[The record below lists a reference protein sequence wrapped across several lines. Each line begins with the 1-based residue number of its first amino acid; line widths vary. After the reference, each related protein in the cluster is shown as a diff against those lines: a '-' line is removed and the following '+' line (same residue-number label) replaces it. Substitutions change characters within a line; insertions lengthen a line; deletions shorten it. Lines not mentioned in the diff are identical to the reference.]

1 MGLNI
6 KKPQTEANIRKLAAR
21 TGESLTDA
29 IDRAVTERLVRLDAE
44 DANNKPAETVEEF
57 LAAIRPLQ
65 DALKAQKLDPNDHRT
80 ARELI
85 DELYD
90 ENGLPI

>member
-6 KKPQTEANIRKLAAR
+6 KNPEVEADIRRLAEL
-21 TGESLTDA
+21 TGENLTS
-29 IDRAVTERLVRLDAE
+29 AVQSAVREKLVRLE
-44 DANNKPAETVEEF
+44 QGGSRRETLEEH
-57 LAAIRPLQ
+57 LAALRPLQ
-65 DALKAQKLDPNDHRT
+65 EAFKAQQLHPNDQRS

-90 ENGLPI
+90 EHGLPK

>member
-6 KKPQTEANIRKLAAR
+6 KNPGVEADIRKLAEL
-21 TGESLTDA
+21 TGESLTT
-29 IDRAVTERLVRLDAE
+29 AVQGAVREKIARLEQSADQR
-44 DANNKPAETVEEF
+44 ETLEEH

-65 DALKAQKLDPNDHRT
+65 DALKAQQLRPEDQRT

-90 ENGLPI
+90 EHGLPK

>member
-6 KKPQTEANIRKLAAR
+6 KNPDVEADIRRLAEL
-21 TGESLTDA
+21 TGESLTS
-29 IDRAVTERLVRLDAE
+29 AVQAAVREKIARLEQSTSRR
-44 DANNKPAETVEEF
+44 ETLEEH
-57 LAAIRPLQ
+57 LAALRPLQ
-65 DALKAQKLDPNDHRT
+65 EALKAQQLRPDDQRT

-90 ENGLPI
+90 EHGLPK

>member
-6 KKPQTEANIRKLAAR
+6 KNPEVEADIRKLAEL
-21 TGESLTDA
+21 TGESLTS
-29 IDRAVTERLVRLDAE
+29 AVQAAVREKIARLEHSESRR
-44 DANNKPAETVEEF
+44 ETLEEH
-57 LAAIRPLQ
+57 LAALRPLQ
-65 DALKAQKLDPNDHRT
+65 DALRAQQLRSDDQRT

-90 ENGLPI
+90 EHGLPK

>member
-6 KKPQTEANIRKLAAR
+6 KNPGVEAEIRKLAEL
-21 TGESLTDA
+21 TGENLTS
-29 IDRAVTERLVRLDAE
+29 AVQGAVREKLARLQHSAGRR
-44 DANNKPAETVEEF
+44 ETLEEH

-65 DALKAQKLDPNDHRT
+65 EALKTQRLRPDDQRT

-90 ENGLPI
+90 EHGLPK

>member
-6 KKPQTEANIRKLAAR
+6 KKPETEANIRKLAAR

-29 IDRAVTERLVRLDAE
+29 IDRAVREKLARLDAE
-44 DANNKPAETVEEF
+44 TVPEQTRETAEEILEK
-57 LAAIRPLQ
+57 LRPLQ
-65 DALKAQKLDPNDHRT
+65 EAIEAEGR
-80 ARELI
+80 ARGDTRSLLELM

-90 ENGLPI
+90 ENGLPV

>member
-1 MGLNI
+1 MGINI
-6 KKPQTEANIRKLAAR
+6 KNESTEAVVRELAAR
-21 TGESLTDA
+21 TGEGLTGA
-29 IDRAVTERLVRLDAE
+29 IETAARERLERLGQ
-44 DANNKPAETVEEF
+44 KPKQTLEEF

-65 DALKAQKLDPNDHRT
+65 DALKAQQIDPDDKRT

-90 ENGLPI
+90 EHGLPK

>member
-6 KKPQTEANIRKLAAR
+6 KNPGTEAAIRRLAAR

-29 IDRAVTERLVRLDAE
+29 VDRAVTERLARIEAE
-44 DANNKPAETVEEF
+44 DAAHKPAQTVEEF

-65 DALKAQKLDPNDHRT
+65 DAIAAKRKIIGDHRT

-90 ENGLPI
+90 EHGLPK

>member
-6 KKPQTEANIRKLAAR
+6 KKPATEAAIRRLAAR

-29 IDRAVTERLVRLDAE
+29 IDRAVTERLARIEAE
-44 DANNKPAETVEEF
+44 DAARKPAQTVEEF

-65 DALKAQKLDPNDHRT
+65 DAIAAKRKTMGDHRT

-90 ENGLPI
+90 EHGLPK

>member
-6 KKPQTEANIRKLAAR
+6 KKPGAESDIRELAAL

-29 IDRAVTERLVRLDAE
+29 IQSAVREKIERLKDQRTSPQ
-44 DANNKPAETVEEF
+44 NVEEF
-57 LAAIRPLQ
+57 LAALRSFQEALRAQRFDENDTRP
-65 DALKAQKLDPNDHRT
+65 

-90 ENGLPI
+90 EHGLPK